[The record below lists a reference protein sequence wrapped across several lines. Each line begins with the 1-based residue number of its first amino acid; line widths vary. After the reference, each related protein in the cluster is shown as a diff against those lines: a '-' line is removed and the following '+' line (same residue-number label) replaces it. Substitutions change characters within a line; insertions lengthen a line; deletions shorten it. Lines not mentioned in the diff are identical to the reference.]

1 VQQGETINVKQGTI
15 VSVTKR
21 EVVSVTWKTI
31 SNVKKGVVTTMRRN
45 NMKREEESK
54 YNMGFKLEFKPLFI
68 LVLRF

>member
-1 VQQGETINVKQGTI
+1 
-15 VSVTKR
+15 
-21 EVVSVTWKTI
+21 VTWKTI